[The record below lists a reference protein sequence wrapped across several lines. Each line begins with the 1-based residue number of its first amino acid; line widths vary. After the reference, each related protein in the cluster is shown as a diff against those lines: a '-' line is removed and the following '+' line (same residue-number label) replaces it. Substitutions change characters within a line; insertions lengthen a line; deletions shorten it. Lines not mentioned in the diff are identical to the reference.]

1 MRSTRT
7 RVATALSNAPA
18 VHEDLTRLDLGTL
31 REIVGTFVA
40 SADTLAAATRD
51 SIPVTDDRPLQ
62 EYGKRSLLDFGEG
75 GIAPS
80 IVAVKEVGSWCPGCF
95 SNGKTSALVEGLDTY
110 LALTELAYRSPQV
123 GGARRMA
130 KGRTIAGSGYLG
142 AIVPESAQLQ
152 SLLAGASEPAA
163 VEAVSARY
171 AQATALLE
179 SGRYADAVEQLRA
192 VLQLEPESVQAH
204 NNLGVALASLGRL
217 DEAIT
222 EFERALA
229 IQPSFE
235 DARRNL
241 AMAVQKRP
249 QGSDRAR

>member
-1 MRSTRT
+1 
-7 RVATALSNAPA
+7 
-18 VHEDLTRLDLGTL
+18 
-31 REIVGTFVA
+31 
-40 SADTLAAATRD
+40 
-51 SIPVTDDRPLQ
+51 
-62 EYGKRSLLDFGEG
+62 
-75 GIAPS
+75 
-80 IVAVKEVGSWCPGCF
+80 
-95 SNGKTSALVEGLDTY
+95 
-110 LALTELAYRSPQV
+110 
-123 GGARRMA
+123 MA
-130 KGRTIAGSGYLG
+130 KGRTVAGSGYLG

-152 SLLAGASEPAA
+152 SLLAGASEPA